1 MLPIIELFYSIQGE
15 GIYAGQPSIFIRTS
29 GCNLRCVFG
38 HTRCDTPYSSFNPE
52 KPSYSEDEALQ
63 KMKEIVDKH
72 QKVKHLVI
80 TGGEP
85 LLHHKALEEFLGRA
99 FAIKDW
105 IVTIETNGTQMPL
118 NPLARNYKVSL
129 YSISPK
135 LSTSVAKDTNILSQ
149 EQIDNHN
156 RSRIN
161 PKVLFNIVSTGVPYQ
176 MKFVYSGPECIDEIK
191 EIYALMSKH
200 VDMGDSAQLRWWMR
214 NHPNNYT
221 LLMPEGITKEDIDA
235 ACLETA
241 EKALENGWGYSDRLH
256 IRIWDTKRGV

>member
-38 HTRCDTPYSSFNPE
+38 HTCCDTPYSSFNPE
-52 KPSYSEDEALQ
+52 KPAFTEDEAL
-63 KMKEIVDKH
+63 KAMSDIVKSH
-72 QKVKHLVI
+72 PKVKHLVV

-85 LLHHKALEEFLGRA
+85 LLHHKALEEFLTRA
-99 FAIKDW
+99 FTIKDW
-105 IVTIETNGTQMPL
+105 VVTIETNGTQMPL
-118 NPLARNYKVSL
+118 NPLAKGYKVSL

-135 LSTSVAKDTNILSQ
+135 LSTSVAKDTTILTK
-149 EQIDNHN
+149 EQIANHDKA
-156 RSRIN
+156 RIN

-191 EIYALMSKH
+191 EIYARMSKN

-221 LLMPEGITKEDIDA
+221 LLMPEGITKEDIDK
-235 ACLETA
+235 ACLECA
-241 EKALENGWGYSDRLH
+241 EKAIENGWGYSDRLH